1 MASPPTPS
9 DPETWRK
16 KGYLFKEV
24 PPAVHTHVRI
34 KVEMSQLIRGLYL
47 PHPKLSVINLATFS
61 LPPMVFTPSAYPI
74 PPDHNFFSEDANH
87 SDLESLTTKIN
98 VPPPALIA
106 QLTSEIRQRYLD
118 GAESICIPWT
128 GKLYPLWVVH
138 LWAEFHRTVEPEVSA
153 WAKAIKWLL
162 DLEWLHP
169 KEVKQTMRSLTTI
182 AWTGTFPVQNNT
194 GLPRSSKDPMSWLTC
209 YLSRDWFSSRQIDQM
224 VDLIIY
230 DIKKAAPDRK
240 IRGMTTAITTE
251 ILKQYSKS
259 PRDYNPEEDHF
270 LQRFGRSL
278 QDASEF
284 VGIFHVNKNHWVG
297 AAVDPM
303 AEAIE
308 YGDPGGGSADDV
320 DVCAA
325 LLWFTTQHLPEY
337 FTTAFKPP
345 LELPCTQQEDSHNC
359 GLYAPNAIAH
369 KFIPDEYPLF
379 SEDLDLGD
387 LGRLNMLRRVV
398 AKLHEIGEPSIK
410 AGPSIVT
417 QKMHEYVNT
426 SRRYSRSP
434 SRSPSPSTPT
444 RDIDSDRLSSAL
456 RQLSVSPRKAPSK
469 RRRVDGPS
477 DPSIPTVAPI
487 FKKQASQVKVPGKKT
502 VTKVADKTRKAAARP
517 PGKKEV
523 KAAAMRKHEEEALA
537 AMPADAADQDSAS
550 TSGRPRSE
558 AMDYLTVEVESDTI
572 ARAYRCAGPGCIK
585 IFKPRSL
592 VRVLNHTKRC
602 TKLTSEQRQFASKLS
617 AGTSPGA
624 RAEELAKGL
633 SPKDLEP
640 RPDPQ
645 PFFGAAG
652 AKRVHDHYSAL
663 LDLAIVK
670 VFAAA
675 GLPPRLADYPEY
687 KEIFRLA
694 ALAGRNYVPAG
705 RTVLMDN
712 HIMSEQECV
721 RALQI
726 AYLQTQTRLS
736 VSYDGGDLRS
746 GEDFYTVHAN
756 TAEGRSFLLE
766 GFECTTVSHT
776 ADWMS
781 QMVLGV
787 MKTVGLKLFIATSSD
802 GAGNARGCRHNIV
815 IKAPTILD
823 LGDPNHHLSLTCK
836 DILLLPYFKQNI
848 KISRG
853 AIRHFKQSKQAKAML
868 KQLRIKDGIRGLETI
883 GKTRFATITWASLSI
898 RRNLN
903 LIRTLC
909 TNGQVEIKKYTPYF
923 MKDSPKTLDYE
934 IKLGQLIAVT
944 EEIARAIQ
952 CLEAA
957 SCNCADVYLIWLA
970 VTAHLQYVNSSI
982 FKRPNA
988 VAPLTITIPGTQKA
1002 PEAPLGVQNAKTF
1015 FAVAEYLFEQAV
1027 IEVEHGIDPTLIA
1040 FQKKK
1045 KTFSEQFKLQFL
1057 SYAQGSFPFNT
1068 PLGGMRPIDWWRAL
1082 EGSPHGGIVAS
1093 LALKF
1098 YSAVPHSM
1106 ADERTVS
1113 VTTWMNPAL
1122 RNLEK
1127 VNTIFS
1133 FAQIRGWYRDEAK
1146 QKALADGTAKNR
1158 AAAHPH
1164 PEVKFYNIE
1173 REIHSIDDDDIEL
1186 DADDVDSDD
1195 EFKAIAT
1202 AGTRET
1208 GASKVD
1214 WLDIPHPALPK
1225 SKALDLESG
1234 EVDLDSTLLQDVLA
1248 DQQAVPAQGSAGKV
1262 FAAMDQDSNEED
1274 DEGAPFELGSWT

>member
-1 MASPPTPS
+1 
-9 DPETWRK
+9 
-16 KGYLFKEV
+16 
-24 PPAVHTHVRI
+24 
-34 KVEMSQLIRGLYL
+34 MSQLIRGLYL
-47 PHPKLSVINLATFS
+47 PHPKLSVVNLATFS
-61 LPPMVFTPSAYPI
+61 LPPMAFTPSAYPI

-87 SDLESLTTKIN
+87 SDLESLMTKIN

-106 QLTSEIRQRYLD
+106 RLTSEIRQRYLD

-128 GKLYPLWVVH
+128 GELYPLWVVH
-138 LWAEFHRTVEPEVSA
+138 LWAEFHRTVEPEVRA

-325 LLWFTTQHLPEY
+325 LLWFTTQHLPEF

-387 LGRLNMLRRVV
+387 LGRLDMLRRVV
-398 AKLHEIGEPSIK
+398 AKLHET
-410 AGPSIVT
+410 GPSIVT
-417 QKMHEYVNT
+417 QKVHEYVNT
-426 SRRYSRSP
+426 SQRYSRSP
-434 SRSPSPSTPT
+434 SPSPSPSTPT

-487 FKKQASQVKVPGKKT
+487 FKKQAGQVKVPGKKT
-502 VTKVADKTRKAAARP
+502 Q
-517 PGKKEV
+517 
-523 KAAAMRKHEEEALA
+523 HEEEALA

-558 AMDYLTVEVESDTI
+558 AMDYLTVEVESNTI
-572 ARAYRCAGPGCIK
+572 AWAYRCAGPGCIK

-602 TKLTSEQRQFASKLS
+602 TKLTSEQRQFSSKLS

-712 HIMSEQECV
+712 HIMSEQERV

-787 MKTVGLKLFIATSSD
+787 MKTVGLKLFIAASSD

-853 AIRHFKQSKQAKAML
+853 AIRHFRQSKQAKAML

-883 GKTRFATITWASLSI
+883 GKTHFATITWASLSI

-909 TNGQVEIKKYTPYF
+909 TNGQVEIK
-923 MKDSPKTLDYE
+923 
-934 IKLGQLIAVT
+934 LGQLIAVT
-944 EEIARAIQ
+944 EGIARAIQ

-970 VTAHLQYVNSSI
+970 VTAHLRDALASSMLPQSVCDEIRGIVNHRWREFFVTNPGGKAYQAAFYLNPKYVNSSI

-988 VAPLTITIPGTQKA
+988 VAPLTIMIPGTQKA

-1068 PLGGMRPIDWWRAL
+1068 LLGGMRPI

-1146 QKALADGTAKNR
+1146 QKALVSAR
-1158 AAAHPH
+1158 PH

-1173 REIHSIDDDDIEL
+1173 REIHSIDDDDTEL

-1214 WLDIPHPALPK
+1214 WLDIPHPALPS

-1248 DQQAVPAQGSAGKV
+1248 DQQAVPAQDSAGKV